1 MALWWW
7 CLTKFFAL
15 ILCKN
20 FLHRQQFDSRQW
32 VKLTFTPVFTEMWLL
47 KLKQSFTCA
56 ETSLKLVSPFPEGWS
71 IAEELTTRSS
81 RPKLSLTLSAAP
93 RMSSS
98 WFTSSLRTVSRP
110 GCWPARLRNSAAP
123 SGFRHVA
130 TTVASDL
137 FLSICLQNSKPSPL
151 LAPWIR
157 AMGAAMVDKWHNE
170 QCLLPSLS
178 RKGSQHRKLGA
189 I

>member
-1 MALWWW
+1 MPLWWW

-15 ILCKN
+15 VLCMY
-20 FLHRQQFDSRQW
+20 FLHRQHFDSRQW
-32 VKLTFTPVFTEMWLL
+32 VKLTFTPVFT
-47 KLKQSFTCA
+47 LKQRSTCA

-98 WFTSSLRTVSRP
+98 WFTSSLRTISRP

-137 FLSICLQNSKPSPL
+137 FLSIYLQNPKPSPL

-157 AMGAAMVDKWHNE
+157 ATGAAMVDKWHNE
-170 QCLLPSLS
+170 QCLLPSLPL
-178 RKGSQHRKLGA
+178 KGS
-189 I
+189 